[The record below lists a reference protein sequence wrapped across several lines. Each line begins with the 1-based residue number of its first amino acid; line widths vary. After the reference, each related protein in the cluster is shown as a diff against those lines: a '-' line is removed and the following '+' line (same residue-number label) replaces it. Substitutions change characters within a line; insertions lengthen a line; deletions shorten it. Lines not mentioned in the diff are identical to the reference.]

1 MYNID
6 KRDEA
11 VEVVKEGR
19 MIVWYKLR
27 DYGIEIDA
35 QNINA
40 ATDVSVDQSRKVLSE
55 DALANF

>member
-11 VEVVKEGR
+11 IEVIKEGR

-27 DYGIEIDA
+27 DYGIEIDP

-40 ATDVSVDQSRKVLSE
+40 ATDVFVDQSRKALSE
-55 DALANF
+55 DALSGF